1 MNSFRWD
8 IYFETGIEDVDDQH
22 QYLVEFINKYGK
34 LLTRN
39 TISIADIQSALFELS
54 RYAEFHF
61 KEEENLM
68 REVGDSSRASPKA
81 YSSTSHFYGRYCQ
94 HAKFY

>member
-54 RYAEFHF
+54 RYA
-61 KEEENLM
+61 
-68 REVGDSSRASPKA
+68 
-81 YSSTSHFYGRYCQ
+81 
-94 HAKFY
+94 